1 MKHVIWRIGDRKKS
15 SEIIKGVD
23 LLRYMRWVNQAFE
36 KLAKDTIKRCFEN
49 CGFSEVSVLV
59 EEPDEEFE
67 EFNEFNH

>member
-1 MKHVIWRIGDRKKS
+1 
-15 SEIIKGVD
+15 
-23 LLRYMRWVNQAFE
+23 MRWVKQAFE